1 MSEPS
6 SSKPSSAPLSV
17 RFDKALGAYLG
28 LALGDALGATVE
40 FMRPREI
47 LQQYGVHRD
56 IVGGGWLK
64 LARGQVTD
72 DTTLSLALGD
82 ALLAAGAASIARLRD
97 APALDEDP
105 LLRSIG
111 QAYLDWWRGGPV
123 DCGNTCRRGILRF
136 LHEGSLMAP
145 PNEGDA
151 GNGAAMRNLPAVL
164 ATLGDGRA
172 FERLSLAQA
181 RMTHHHP
188 LSDAATLGLGRLLRG
203 LLQGDDQAQ
212 LRAGIAQWVAVEP
225 AFRHTPYPGRATA
238 FVVDTVQTVLHYMV
252 EHEDFEDAVT
262 ATVNQGDDADT
273 TGALVGML
281 AGARCGAARLPWR
294 WLSRLQPATVRAIT
308 DQTSGLLA
316 LADQLSPAAAAA
328 SGSAANS

>member
-1 MSEPS
+1 MTDTG
-6 SSKPSSAPLSV
+6 ARGFHA

-28 LALGDALGATVE
+28 LAIGDALGATVE

-47 LQQYGVHRD
+47 LLQHGTHRD

-72 DTTLSLALGD
+72 DTTMCLALGD
-82 ALLAAGAASIARLRD
+82 ALLQGGSGSIAALRD
-97 APALDEDP
+97 GNDDT
-105 LLRSIG
+105 LLRGIG
-111 QAYLDWWRGGPV
+111 DAYLAWWRAGPV
-123 DCGNTCRRGILRF
+123 DCGNTCRRGILRY
-136 LHEGSLMAP
+136 LHEGSLIAP
-145 PNEGDA
+145 ENEGDA

-164 ATLGDGRA
+164 ATLGDRSA
-172 FERLSLAQA
+172 FEKLSTAQA
-181 RMTHHHP
+181 RLTHHHR
-188 LSDAATLGLGRLLRG
+188 LSDAGMLGLGRLLRG
-203 LLQGDDQAQ
+203 LLAGDDHARMQE
-212 LRAGIAQWVAVEP
+212 RIARWVAEEP
-225 AFRHTPYPGRATA
+225 VFRHTPYRGRATA
-238 FVVDTVQTVLHYMV
+238 FVVDTVQTVLHFV
-252 EHEDFEDAVT
+252 SAHDDFEDAVV

-316 LADQLSPAAAAA
+316 LADQLTHPTAIAATTA
-328 SGSAANS
+328 